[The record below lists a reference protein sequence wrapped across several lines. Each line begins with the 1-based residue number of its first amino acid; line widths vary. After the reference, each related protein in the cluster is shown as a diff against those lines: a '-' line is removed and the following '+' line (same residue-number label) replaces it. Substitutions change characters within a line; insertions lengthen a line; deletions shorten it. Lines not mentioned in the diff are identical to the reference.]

1 MSGRRPHYRR
11 YSPRRTVR
19 GCRFPPEVG
28 HGAGGVRTR
37 AGPRIPIIDGIMPG
51 YGRPSAPPNA
61 DDHSAGPGRS
71 WLAPDGG
78 RREAAFPLLG
88 ALRTIRM
95 ASKTSME
102 HRVVAERLDD
112 SSWTTDCATLAKAA
126 DDMAA
131 EGWTLVSLAVPNS
144 SWALLAF
151 ARPKR
156 DAE

>member
-1 MSGRRPHYRR
+1 MSLSARSGTGGGEGPDAAWSADSDHRWYNAG
-11 YSPRRTVR
+11 YS
-19 GCRFPPEVG
+19 
-28 HGAGGVRTR
+28 
-37 AGPRIPIIDGIMPG
+37 
-51 YGRPSAPPNA
+51 RPSAPPNA

-71 WLAPDGG
+71 RLAPDGG

-102 HRVVAERLDD
+102 HKVVARRLDD
-112 SSWTTDCATLAKAA
+112 SSWTTDCAALAKAA

-131 EGWTLVSLAVPNS
+131 EGWTLVSLAVPNNR
-144 SWALLAF
+144 WALLAF

-156 DAE
+156 DA